1 MKFMMMINVPAC
13 ASRSVF
19 RVVLLLSCV
28 GMATPVRAQMAVSPS
43 GGISGEGQPTVG
55 AAVGMSLGVVRPEL
69 ELAWARRG
77 IDRRAA
83 TPSEPHRN
91 VHDANGPVY
100 LPVGDGRRIHTD
112 VPRGGSAQAW
122 QEVRAIWQRRCGSR
136 ASHTPTATRGVV
148 AADRHPGRH
157 RSGRGRNH
165 LAQQQNWAPDGG
177 HVLQSPRA

>member
-19 RVVLLLSCV
+19 RAVLLLSCV
-28 GMATPVRAQMAVSPS
+28 GMATPVRAQMTVSSS

-83 TPSEPHRN
+83 TPSEPHRS
-91 VHDANGPVY
+91 VHDASGPVY
-100 LPVGDGRRIHTD
+100 LPAAMAD
-112 VPRGGSAQAW
+112 VSTLMFRVRGSAQAG
-122 QEVRAIWQRRCGSR
+122 QDVRAIWQRRCGSR